1 MSKKRYVWPVIFMIS
16 TITAS
21 LLSGGCAAKGAEKL
35 QVVTSTGLLAQIV
48 ERVGDEMVDV
58 VNIIPPAQ
66 CPGHFD
72 VKPGDIQM
80 LADADIFLMHGWQG
94 EKFTDDLIASANN
107 PDLSVFKVDL
117 PGNWMTPQVQSQA
130 IDIVTG
136 IISQADERNSA
147 AFQKN
152 AESFKASVNA
162 KGAEMADKLA
172 RANVSEVNVL
182 CADQQAGFIQ
192 WAGFNVVAT
201 FGRPEDLTPQVVKE
215 LVDKGREGK
224 VILVI
229 DNMQSG
235 QDAGAG
241 IAEELKS
248 ARVILS
254 NFPGGY
260 EGMETWEKTI
270 EYNVALLLTATGR

>member
-16 TITAS
+16 TIMAS

-35 QVVTSTGLLAQIV
+35 QVATSTGLLAQIA

-107 PDLSVFKVDL
+107 PDLSVFKVDV

-136 IISQADERNSA
+136 IIGQADERNSA

-152 AESFKASVNA
+152 AATFKTSVNA

>member
-35 QVVTSTGLLAQIV
+35 QVATSTGLLAQIA

-107 PDLSVFKVDL
+107 PDLSVFKIDL

-152 AESFKASVNA
+152 AATFKTSVNA

>member
-35 QVVTSTGLLAQIV
+35 QVATSTALLAQIV
-48 ERVGDEMVDV
+48 ERVGGEMVDV

-107 PDLSVFKVDL
+107 PDLSVFKVDV

>member
-35 QVVTSTGLLAQIV
+35 QVATSTGLLAQIA

-107 PDLSVFKVDL
+107 PDLSVFKVDV

-136 IISQADERNSA
+136 IIGQADERNSA

-152 AESFKASVNA
+152 AATFKTSVNA

>member
-1 MSKKRYVWPVIFMIS
+1 MSKKRYLWSAIFMILIIMTS
-16 TITAS
+16 PF
-21 LLSGGCAAKGAEKL
+21 LGGCAAPAAEKL
-35 QVVTSTGLLAQIV
+35 QVVTSTSLLAQIV
-48 ERVGDEMVDV
+48 QRVGGEMVDV

-72 VKPGDIQM
+72 VKPGDILM

-94 EKFTDDLIASANN
+94 EKFTDDLIASADN
-107 PDLSVFKVDL
+107 PDLSVFKIDV
-117 PGNWMTPQVQSQA
+117 PGNWMTPETQSQA
-130 IDIVTG
+130 IDLVNG
-136 IISQADERNSA
+136 IISQADAENSA
-147 AFQKN
+147 DFQKS
-152 AESFKASVNA
+152 AASFKASVTA
-162 KGAEMADKLA
+162 KAAEIADKLA
-172 RANVSEVNVL
+172 EAKMSEINVL
-182 CADQQAGFIQ
+182 CADQQAGFVQ
-192 WAGFNVVAT
+192 WAGFNIVAT

-215 LVDKGREGK
+215 LVDKGREGR
-224 VILVI
+224 VTLVI

-260 EGMETWEKTI
+260 ENTETWEKTI
-270 EYNVALLLTATGR
+270 EYNVALLLAATGR